1 MSRAARILAML
12 EDARYV
18 AVDEL
23 AEALGVSRRT
33 VAAEVNAL
41 QDLVGASASIG
52 LDDGRYRLLI
62 ADPARYREARAVVES
77 TSFNDPATRASYIVA
92 RLFRALAPVRIEE
105 LGAAM
110 SVSRTTVVADLE
122 RARAQ
127 VAEACVLHFTGVA
140 VPVGGVDEL
149 RRPGIVASVL
159 ANAVH

>member
-18 AVDEL
+18 PVDEL

-62 ADPARYREARAVVES
+62 ADPARYREARAAVEG

-105 LGAAM
+105 LG
-110 SVSRTTVVADLE
+110 
-122 RARAQ
+122 
-127 VAEACVLHFTGVA
+127 
-140 VPVGGVDEL
+140 
-149 RRPGIVASVL
+149 RP
-159 ANAVH
+159 

>member
-92 RLFRALAPVRIEE
+92 RLFRALAPVRDEIDRLFRFDTVEE
-105 LGAAM
+105 IFAALQTED
-110 SVSRTTVVADLE
+110 SDFDVIADIGNMGMDDS
-122 RARAQ
+122 Q
-127 VAEACVLHFTGVA
+127 GDDN
-140 VPVGGVDEL
+140 GSDEE
-149 RRPGIVASVL
+149 
-159 ANAVH
+159 